1 MNGKEVD
8 ITLSFSA
15 REIAA
20 LISALAT
27 AAMEDA
33 GMANAHDWP
42 VLERRLNEALAEW
55 RRAAHARGAL

>member
-20 LISALAT
+20 LISALST
-27 AAMEDA
+27 AAMEDVQ
-33 GMANAHDWP
+33 MANAHDWP

-55 RRAAHARGAL
+55 RRAAHARGDL